1 MTQSGSVITL
11 AEHRSSRRVSPL
23 VAVTADSPAEPTAT
37 FDLAA
42 EYDAHGRALFGF
54 AVNALRDRQLA
65 EDCVQETFLRAWR
78 ARDRYDGDRATA
90 RTWLFAIERNV
101 IIDLQRSLHRLPR
114 TAPPEAIEDAP
125 AESVDT
131 LERLRMAEALGK
143 LSVEHRTVIVAV
155 HLDGQSYAELSETSG
170 VPVAT
175 LRTRAFYALRALRE
189 HIDGQEI

>member
-11 AEHRSSRRVSPL
+11 AEHRSSRRASL
-23 VAVTADSPAEPTAT
+23 RAVPAEQGAP
-37 FDLAA
+37 FDLVA

-78 ARDRYDGDRATA
+78 ARDRYDGDRASA

-101 IIDLQRSLHRLPR
+101 IIDLQRSLSRLPR
-114 TAPPEAIEDAP
+114 ISAPEAIEDAP

-143 LSVEHRTVIVAV
+143 LSAGHREVIVAV
-155 HLDGQSYAELSETSG
+155 HLDGQSYAELSEASG
-170 VPVAT
+170 VPIAT

-189 HIDGQEI
+189 HIDGQET

>member
-11 AEHRSSRRVSPL
+11 AEHRLRQRAPL
-23 VAVTADSPAEPTAT
+23 RAVDAQATAT

-42 EYDAHGRALFGF
+42 EYDAHSRALFGF
-54 AVNALRDRQLA
+54 AINALRDRQLA

-101 IIDLQRSLHRLPR
+101 IVDVQRSQQRLPR
-114 TAPPEAIEDAP
+114 TAPPEAVEHVP

-131 LERLRMAEALGK
+131 LERLRMAEALAK
-143 LSVEHRTVIVAV
+143 LTPEHRGVIVAV
-155 HLDGQSYAELSETSG
+155 HLDGQSYAELSAASG
-170 VPVAT
+170 VPIAT

-189 HIDGQEI
+189 HIDGQET